1 MISLD
6 SNINTCTNKN
16 TMTSTP
22 ADESSSTCSSCSSVR
37 FQNITIREYNRTV
50 GDNPACTSGCPMSIG
65 WSVLSEI
72 SIPVDDYEKARPPR
86 RERLQMQIPKDV
98 REDMLMR
105 EWDMSYASIREGMLN
120 AAKERE
126 NRRRTERKFYSKFN
140 FKMLFCSS
148 RRNNVVAS
156 SSSLTST
163 PPMQIP
169 MQISKQNENTSFST
183 CSLSRSEEN
192 AAPLLDESSG
202 STRSVESDLSVENI
216 SNRDACI
223 TNELPHDELDTHI
236 GISELADASSADD
249 LGLDALDA
257 THHSFRRIGI
267 VL

>member
-1 MISLD
+1 MA
-6 SNINTCTNKN
+6 TWCR
-16 TMTSTP
+16 
-22 ADESSSTCSSCSSVR
+22 SVR
-37 FQNITIREYNRTV
+37 
-50 GDNPACTSGCPMSIG
+50 SIG

-105 EWDMSYASIREGMLN
+105 EWNMTYASIREGMLN
-120 AAKERE
+120 ASKERE
-126 NRRRTERKFYSKFN
+126 SRRRTERKFYSKLN

-169 MQISKQNENTSFST
+169 MQMSKPTENTLIST
-183 CSLSRSEEN
+183 CSLNQFQEN
-192 AAPLLDESSG
+192 AAPLLDELSG
-202 STRSVESDLSVENI
+202 STRSVESDLSVENMT
-216 SNRDACI
+216 NRDACR
-223 TNELPHDELDTHI
+223 TNELSHDELDTHI

-249 LGLDALDA
+249 LGLNALDA

-267 VL
+267 IL